1 MFYPMF
7 TDFVCF
13 QFYFR
18 DFVAQSCLLDGT
30 AYICFSIMDCQEM
43 RRDAFLS
50 TAQLSVV

>member
-18 DFVAQSCLLDGT
+18 DCVAQSCLQNGT
-30 AYICFSIMDCQEM
+30 ADICFSIMVCQEM
-43 RRDAFLS
+43 RREVFLS
-50 TAQLSVV
+50 TAQLSVL